1 MKFGNLGLSILAIIL
16 SILAICFSLPRIEL
30 SFDYLG
36 LITGILGVLVTVLIG
51 WNIYA
56 VIDFRQE
63 RQDLYNTLM
72 NKRVTFIY

>member
-1 MKFGNLGLSILAIIL
+1 MKNVGFILSILAIIL
-16 SILAICFSLPRIEL
+16 SILAICFYLPRTEL

-36 LITGILGVLVTVLIG
+36 FITGILGVLVTVLIG

-63 RQDLYNTLM
+63 NNDLYNTLM

>member
-1 MKFGNLGLSILAIIL
+1 MKFGYLGLSILAIIL
-16 SILAICFSLPRIEL
+16 SILAICFSLPRTEL

-36 LITGILGVLVTVLIG
+36 FITGILGVLVTVLIG

-63 RQDLYNTLM
+63 KQRLVQCKHPTPILA
-72 NKRVTFIY
+72 V